1 MKKIFFLMVMILIL
15 PISTYAISDSGKY
28 SYSNYHINWKYDD
41 GVLSLDISENS
52 LEKIIPFNSQNLFP
66 WIMYKNDT
74 KKIIINEGID
84 VIGSHAFENYPNLE
98 EVEFPKSM
106 GGEIADYA
114 FYNCPKL
121 THVDLPIGF
130 SKIGDYAFY
139 NTGIKE
145 IELPIFVNWT
155 EEHSFNEDTNI
166 IKLSEKE
173 GIIDAGTGGEHRYLG
188 EQLNEGHA
196 RDNTCYNV
204 YYWSLYYDDT
214 SYWRLDN
221 EGTLTVWGTDL
232 KTFYASRQPW
242 GCYNPRIKKIVL
254 NDDKTGILTK
264 TDSDNKNKKLERAM
278 YGIYVNKPVEEI
290 MNNRIK
296 TLSSHLYCDCREDCV
311 WGMRNLDTLVL
322 NRGID
327 NLDDHQ
333 LESHGT
339 PGHPKDIYISKYL
352 KKISTSSIMFIGS
365 NEQKEKNI
373 HFEVSF
379 EDYKNNNY
387 DYNKLSSYYYHE
399 SPIEII
405 SNNNFINHINT
416 TVHGTTI
423 FYGNIINDI
432 DEYYVS
438 INDNTAPKT
447 IEVDGKTYYL
457 YDTYMTNKEGIA
469 KVSIPNNIY
478 PLDDL
483 EYYVKEVKAPTG
495 YDIDKNAYKID
506 MSKDTLNIQVSDKQL
521 KNPETNGIIVTISI
535 IISIILIALIINKAS
550 NKKAFL

>member
-1 MKKIFFLMVMILIL
+1 MKKILFLMVMILIM
-15 PISTYAISDSGKY
+15 PISTYAISDSGNY
-28 SYSNYHINWKYDD
+28 SYNNSHINWKYDD

-52 LEKIIPFNSQNLFP
+52 LDKTIPFNLQNYFP
-66 WIMYKNDT
+66 WIMYKNET

-130 SKIGDYAFY
+130 SRIGDYAFY

-155 EEHSFNEDTNI
+155 EEHTFNEDTNI

-173 GIIDAGTGGEHRYLG
+173 GIIDAGTGGRFWYLG
-188 EQLNEGHA
+188 ESLNHGYA

-204 YYWSLYYDDT
+204 YYWSSYFDDT
-214 SYWRLDN
+214 AYWRLDN

-232 KTFYASRQPW
+232 KTFVGSRQPW

-264 TDSDNKNKKLERAM
+264 TDSDNKNKKLEKAM

-327 NLDDHQ
+327 NLDEQ
-333 LESHGT
+333 INSSET
-339 PGHPKDIYISKYL
+339 PGHPKDIYVSKYI
-352 KKISTSSIMFIGS
+352 KNISTSSIIRINYG
-365 NEQKEKNI
+365 EPKDKNLY
-373 HFEVSF
+373 FEVSF
-379 EDYKNNNY
+379 EDYINNDY
-387 DYNKLSSYYYHE
+387 DYNKFSSSYDE

-405 SNNNFINHINT
+405 SENKFVNNINKRPPAY
-416 TVHGTTI
+416 
-423 FYGNIINDI
+423 YGNIINNV

-447 IEVDGKTYYL
+447 IEVEGKTYYL
-457 YDTYMTNKEGIA
+457 YDTYMTNKEGVA

-495 YDIDKNAYKID
+495 YDIDKKAYKVD
-506 MSKDTLNIQVSDKQL
+506 MSNKTIDIQVSDKQL
-521 KNPETNGIIVTISI
+521 RNPETNGIIVTISI

>member
-1 MKKIFFLMVMILIL
+1 MKKILFLMVMILIM
-15 PISTYAISDSGKY
+15 PISTYAISNSGTF
-28 SYSNYHINWKYDD
+28 SNISWKYDD
-41 GVLSLDISENS
+41 GVLSLDDISENS
-52 LEKIIPFNSQNLFP
+52 WDNIIPFNSQNYFP
-66 WIMYKNDT
+66 WIMYKNDI

-98 EVEFPKSM
+98 EVEFPTSM
-106 GGEIADYA
+106 GGEIAEYA

-130 SKIGDYAFY
+130 SRIGDYAFY

-173 GIIDAGTGGEHRYLG
+173 GIIDAGTGGGFKPLG
-188 EQLNEGHA
+188 EQLNVGYA

-204 YYWSLYYDDT
+204 YYWSTYFDDT

-264 TDSDNKNKKLERAM
+264 TDSDNKNKKLEKAM
-278 YGIYVNKPVEEI
+278 YGIYVNKPVEDI
-290 MNNRIK
+290 MNNRIQ
-296 TLSSHLYCDCREDCV
+296 TLISNLYCDCREDCV

-327 NLDDHQ
+327 NLDSQ
-333 LESHGT
+333 LESYST
-339 PGHPKDIYISKYL
+339 PGHPKDVYISKYI
-352 KKISTSSIMFIGS
+352 KNISTSGILKINDGVP
-365 NEQKEKNI
+365 KDKNI
-373 HFEVSF
+373 YFEVSF
-379 EDYKNNNY
+379 EDYKNNHY
-387 DYNKLSSYYYHE
+387 DYNMFSSFYDK

-405 SNNNFINHINT
+405 SNKNFINHINKNLN
-416 TVHGTTI
+416 GTI
-423 FYGNIINDI
+423 FYGNIINNV

-457 YDTYMTNKEGIA
+457 YDTYMTNKEGVA

-495 YDIDKNAYKID
+495 YDIDKKAYKVD
-506 MSKDTLNIQVSDKQL
+506 MSNKTIDIQVSDKQL
-521 KNPETNGIIVTISI
+521 KNPETNGIIITISI

>member
-1 MKKIFFLMVMILIL
+1 MKKIILLIVMLIIF

-28 SYSNYHINWKYDD
+28 SDITWKYED
-41 GVLSLDISENS
+41 GVLSLSISENS
-52 LEKIIPFNSQNLFP
+52 NDKTIPFNSQNYFS
-66 WIMYKNDT
+66 WARYKNDI
-74 KKIIINEGID
+74 KKIILNEGID

-98 EVEFPKSM
+98 EVEFPVSM

-130 SKIGDYAFY
+130 SRIGDYAFY

-145 IELPIFVNWT
+145 IELPIFVNWI

-173 GIIDAGTGGEHRYLG
+173 GIIDAGTGGQFKYLG
-188 EQLNEGHA
+188 EHLYEGHA

-204 YYWSLYYDDT
+204 YYYSSYFDDT
-214 SYWRLDN
+214 SYWKLDK

-232 KTFYASRQPW
+232 MTFYASRQPW
-242 GCYNPRIKKIVL
+242 GCYNPKIKKIVL

-290 MNNRIK
+290 MNNRIQ
-296 TLSSHLYCDCREDCV
+296 TFTSNLYCDCREDCV
-311 WGMRNLDTLVL
+311 WGMRNLETLVL
-322 NRGID
+322 NRGVD
-327 NLDDHQ
+327 NLDEQ
-333 LESHGT
+333 LNSSGT
-339 PGHPKDIYISKYL
+339 PGHPKYIYVSKYI
-352 KKISTSSIMFIGS
+352 KNISTSSILRINDG
-365 NEQKEKNI
+365 EPKDKNLY
-373 HFEVSF
+373 FEVSF
-379 EDYKNNNY
+379 EDYKNNHY
-387 DYNKLSSYYYHE
+387 DYNKFSSSYDK

-405 SNNNFINHINT
+405 SENKFVNNINKT
-416 TVHGTTI
+416 PPTY
-423 FYGNIINDI
+423 YGNIINNVD
-432 DEYYVS
+432 DYYVS

-447 IEVDGKTYYL
+447 IKVDGKTYYL
-457 YDTYMTNKEGIA
+457 YDTYMTNKDGIA

-495 YDIDKNAYKID
+495 YLIDKKAYKVN
-506 MSKDTLNIQVSDKQL
+506 MNNKTLDIQVSDKQL
-521 KNPETNGIIVTISI
+521 KNPETVEIKLTILI
-535 IISIILIALIINKAS
+535 IISIIIITLIINKAS
-550 NKKAFL
+550 SKKAFL